1 MVILFL
7 HPPRKLKK
15 YIVTLVCSMSET
27 CGEYEQILKCLL
39 EHACGKNQL
48 SKICKKKMSPVSIAL
63 LQTRHQLHFHT
74 ATTDIFQM

>member
-39 EHACGKNQL
+39 EHAFGKNQS
-48 SKICKKKMSPVSIAL
+48 SKICLKMSPVSIAL